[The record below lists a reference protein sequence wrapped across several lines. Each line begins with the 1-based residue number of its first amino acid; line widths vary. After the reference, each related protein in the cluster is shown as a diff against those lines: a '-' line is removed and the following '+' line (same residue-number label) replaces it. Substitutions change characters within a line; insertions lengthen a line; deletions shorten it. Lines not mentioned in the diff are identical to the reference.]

1 MAKENDPLI
10 DALIAAAT
18 GGVDSVGVTEVKG
31 RLMVSPLA
39 TADAAARLRAA
50 DDDEVAVAAAGVVV
64 PGYARPA

>member
-50 DDDEVAVAAAGVVV
+50 DDDEAPLPLLELLYLA
-64 PGYARPA
+64 YARPA